1 MSGDDKNKT
10 STETDTHEESSV
22 TNCPTKKDSYY
33 MASSNGPHLILTQV
47 QLKDNIKD
55 HNYDQWAKAM
65 DMALRL
71 KQKLGLIDSLILIP
85 TDDPDKE
92 EEW

>member
-1 MSGDDKNKT
+1 
-10 STETDTHEESSV
+10 
-22 TNCPTKKDSYY
+22 
-33 MASSNGPHLILTQV
+33 
-47 QLKDNIKD
+47 
-55 HNYDQWAKAM
+55 M

-71 KQKLGLIDSLILIP
+71 KWKLGLIDGLILIP